1 VQQLTQ
7 PIEWKYKNML
17 NDEELEAIRRRKMQ
31 LLMERASQPQVEEP
45 MAQGYI
51 TELNDSN
58 FWATIGNT
66 KTALV
71 DFYGAWCQPCKALA
85 PILQE
90 LATEYKGR
98 VFFAKVDIDRNLA
111 LARQFQ
117 VQSVP
122 NVFGLKRG
130 KPVGNL
136 TGLRSI
142 NDYDIWIGRLLAA

>member
-1 VQQLTQ
+1 
-7 PIEWKYKNML
+7 ML
-17 NDEELEAIRRRKMQ
+17 NDDELEAIRRRTMQ
-31 LLMERASQPQVEEP
+31 LLMERASQPKVEEP

-85 PILQE
+85 PMLQE
-90 LATEYKGR
+90 LATDYKGR